1 MLITSV
7 GGDEQE
13 GLVWWKCTSV
23 KCTAGSGDEWQPPSF
38 NCLSVVRCSA
48 ALDLHLVLYDDLI
61 VRAIKDVMA
70 TSTSEGSCVFYQ
82 PRPGC
87 IIVTLVIQTQD
98 VAHGCLCGS
107 QQTEAPLVVEKMADS
122 CSKISPSSVRVLS
135 IYIPKR
141 FEEDREH
148 KKLYDLKCSPR
159 SSTGRR
165 ISSTGRK
172 NIKAKK
178 IRNIVSS
185 TEGGSSRKVGKS
197 TNTVISNLPT

>member
-1 MLITSV
+1 M
-7 GGDEQE
+7 
-13 GLVWWKCTSV
+13 
-23 KCTAGSGDEWQPPSF
+23 
-38 NCLSVVRCSA
+38 
-48 ALDLHLVLYDDLI
+48 
-61 VRAIKDVMA
+61 
-70 TSTSEGSCVFYQ
+70 
-82 PRPGC
+82 
-87 IIVTLVIQTQD
+87 
-98 VAHGCLCGS
+98 
-107 QQTEAPLVVEKMADS
+107 VVEKMADS